1 MTSESKF
8 PLRYRLST
16 STTALLAAFNVGACS
31 EPVPNDQYNAD
42 KALFLQP
49 EQAEAEIEQR
59 LAKSIMVRDGLLI
72 VRDPIM
78 TNLDLAIMPV
88 NAPWILHCGIG
99 ISLGF
104 AGGSDEGGGGITIEL
119 TRAVVDKTICESLAP
134 RLAARVER
142 LLGRRGVR

>member
-1 MTSESKF
+1 MVCDCKF
-8 PLRYRLST
+8 PLRHRLAT
-16 STTALLAAFNVGACS
+16 SSAALFMALNAGACS
-31 EPVPNDQYNAD
+31 EPLPNDKYNAD

-59 LAKSIMVRDGLLI
+59 LAKNITVREGLLI

-78 TNLDLAIMPV
+78 ANLDLAIMPV

-104 AGGSDEGGGGITIEL
+104 AGGSDEGGGGVTIEL
-119 TRAVVDKTICESLAP
+119 TSVLVDKTVCESLAP
-134 RLAARVER
+134 RLATQVER
-142 LLGRRGVR
+142 LLGQRGIR